1 MSIDIPGDLTLRTFT
16 EPRPSRSTR
25 WAQGEAA
32 RVETPLEAHAEL
44 VLPAD
49 RDPLGLLHAQDES
62 REPELLPLRYE
73 RMSASPFAFLRGSAV
88 VMAADQA
95 GGPRTR
101 IRAQLCGDAH
111 VANFGMFAAPDRRLV
126 FDLNDF
132 DETLPGPF
140 EWDVKRLA
148 ASVAV
153 AGRHR
158 GIKPKRIRE
167 ATRATVASYRTTM
180 AELSLKTPLED
191 WYARVDVEKLV
202 KDLKGTSLAD
212 EAQRASS
219 AATRATGDLA
229 IGKLTE
235 VIDGHR
241 RFRSKPPV
249 LVPIDTDDHPD
260 LTDRVAH
267 LFATYLA
274 SLTPDAVLLLLR
286 YSYVGLAHKVVGVGS
301 VGTRALVLL
310 MVDGDGDHLILQIKQ
325 ANASVLEPYVG
336 ASAIGHHGRRVV
348 VGQRLMQA
356 TGDPLL
362 GWTNGSEAAPFDFYV
377 RQLKDMKGSIDLER
391 LDTDDLALYG
401 RICGA
406 VLARA
411 HTRAG
416 GATQTTGYLGDTDAF
431 DNAVA
436 EWADAYADLTE
447 RDHAALVAG
456 VGTAQRP
463 RSPGTRVE

>member
-1 MSIDIPGDLTLRTFT
+1 M
-16 EPRPSRSTR
+16 
-25 WAQGEAA
+25 AQGEAA
-32 RVETPLEAHAEL
+32 RIETPLQAHAHL

-62 REPELLPLRYE
+62 REPELLPLRYQ

-88 VMAADQA
+88 VMAADLA
-95 GGPRTR
+95 AGPRTQV
-101 IRAQLCGDAH
+101 RAQLCGDAH
-111 VANFGMFAAPDRRLV
+111 VANFGMFASPDRRLV

-140 EWDVKRLA
+140 EWDIKRLA

-158 GIKPKRIRE
+158 GMKPKKIQA
-167 ATRATVASYRTTM
+167 ATRTTVASYRTMM
-180 AELSLKTPLED
+180 AELSLKTPVQA
-191 WYARVDVEKLV
+191 WYARVDVEDLV

-212 EAQRASS
+212 DARRASTS
-219 AATRATGDLA
+219 AARATGDLA

-235 VIDGHR
+235 VVDGHR
-241 RFRSKPPV
+241 QFRTKPPV
-249 LVPIDTDDHPD
+249 LVPIDADDHPD

-267 LFATYLA
+267 LFGTYLA
-274 SLTPDAVLLLLR
+274 SLSPDAILLLLR

-336 ASAIGHHGRRVV
+336 ASTIGHHGRRVV

-362 GWTNGSEAAPFDFYV
+362 GWTTGSEAAPFDFYV

-391 LDTDDLALYG
+391 LDAEDLAIYG

-416 GATQTTGYLGDTDAF
+416 GATQITGYLGDTDTF
-431 DNAVA
+431 DVAVA

-447 RDHAALVAG
+447 RDHAALVAD
-456 VGTAQRP
+456 VGSRQ
-463 RSPGTRVE
+463 